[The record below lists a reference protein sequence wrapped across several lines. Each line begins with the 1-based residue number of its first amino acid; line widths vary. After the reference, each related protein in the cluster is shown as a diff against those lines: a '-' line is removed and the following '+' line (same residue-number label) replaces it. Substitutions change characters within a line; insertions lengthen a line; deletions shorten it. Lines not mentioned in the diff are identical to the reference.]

1 MNWFVSQRE
10 LFFLLVVSTACGF
23 AGAVFYDL
31 FRLRRICFALK
42 SAVAENFL
50 IAVEDVIFFASAGIT
65 LTLVFF
71 VLNSGQVRLMGVGG
85 FLSGFLLWRFTI
97 SKYFLIAAGFVLK
110 LLALPI
116 KKALMLVKKFVGRI
130 MSAWKYKKEAARTA
144 GICRR
149 ALEDASHGFVKK

>member
-10 LFFLLVVSTACGF
+10 LFFLLAVSTVCGF
-23 AGAVFYDL
+23 AGAAFYDL

-42 SAVAENFL
+42 NGFAENFL
-50 IAVEDVIFFASAGIT
+50 IAVEDVIFFATAGIT

-71 VLNSGQVRLMGVGG
+71 VLNSGQVRLMGVSG
-85 FLSGFLLWRFTI
+85 FLIGFLLWRFTI
-97 SKYFLIAAGFVLK
+97 SKYFLIAVGFVLK

-116 KKALMLVKKFVGRI
+116 KKAIKLVRKFVGSI
-130 MSAWKYKKEAARTA
+130 LSAWEYKKKAARTA

-149 ALEDASHGFVKK
+149 ALEDAAHGFIKK